1 MPILRILA
9 IGGMLQAVATTGSW
23 IFLARG
29 RTDWMLR
36 WNLVSGPVTIAAF
49 AIGVHWGAIGVAWAF
64 LIRTIIIAPPA
75 LAIPGRLIGLSIWA
89 VGRRIAATV
98 ALCAVTAAVLIPADR
113 LFDSAPAAVW
123 LLLDLA
129 VAAVVYIG
137 LATALHARAW
147 GELRELAGV
156 VVHRRERLATT

>member
-23 IFLARG
+23 IFLAQG

-49 AIGVHWGAIGVAWAF
+49 AIGIHWGAIGVAWAF

-89 VGRRIAATV
+89 VGRAMIAPRSR
-98 ALCAVTAAVLIPADR
+98 CAR
-113 LFDSAPAAVW
+113 
-123 LLLDLA
+123 
-129 VAAVVYIG
+129 
-137 LATALHARAW
+137 
-147 GELRELAGV
+147 
-156 VVHRRERLATT
+156 